1 MTLIPVKTGEVAT
14 VVTRFEMTQ
23 RPRPKPLLTSPL
35 RLLRWQTPDPHKYR
49 ILFKRVGEHWLWFS
63 RLVISEQE
71 LKAIIH
77 DPRVEVYAVV
87 DPKGIEVG
95 LMELDFR
102 TSGCC
107 NIAFFGLVPQ
117 LIGQGLGQWLM
128 SQALV
133 SVWRKDVTKIVVE
146 TSCIDDP
153 RAMSVYVK
161 AGFVPIERR
170 IDVFPD
176 PRLTG
181 LLPISAAPHVPVLQ

>member
-1 MTLIPVKTGEVAT
+1 MALIQVKTGEVAT

-23 RPRPKPLLTSPL
+23 RPKPKPIVTSPL
-35 RLLRWQTPDPHKYR
+35 RLIRWQIPAPNKYR

-63 RLVISEQE
+63 RLAMNEQE
-71 LKAIIH
+71 LKAVIH
-77 DPRVEVYAVV
+77 DTRVEVYAVV

-95 LMELDFR
+95 LLELDFR

-107 NIAFFGLVPQ
+107 CIAFLGLVPQ

-128 SQALV
+128 SQALA
-133 SVWRKDVTKIVVE
+133 SAWRKDVSKIVVE

-153 RAMSVYVK
+153 RAMSVYTK
-161 AGFVPIERR
+161 AGFVAVQRK

-176 PRLTG
+176 PRLSG
-181 LLPISAAPHVPVLQ
+181 LLPLESASHVPVLK